1 MTDDDL
7 IRRGDAKRALILGDT
22 FTRSQ
27 AKLDAIPAVTPGVR
41 VKPTDAQLASACMS
55 YRHDFGLLD
64 GLERTLVLHQ
74 ARDWLHAW
82 QKELDLTPQPA
93 PDWQAIAWRLR
104 SYAVHDDECKV
115 NKPQRFSAKDCSC
128 GLRAA
133 LAAMEGK
140 P

>member
-1 MTDDDL
+1 MSDDDL

-22 FTRSQ
+22 FTRAQ
-27 AKLDAIPAVTPGVR
+27 AKLDAIPTATPGVK

-55 YRHDFGLLD
+55 YRHDFGLLG

-82 QKELDLTPQPA
+82 QKELDLTPQPS
-93 PDWQAIAWRLR
+93 PDVAGLVEALEAILETCVEPAETNDKNVRDWIEVTAR
-104 SYAVHDDECKV
+104 
-115 NKPQRFSAKDCSC
+115 N
-128 GLRAA
+128 A

-140 P
+140 S